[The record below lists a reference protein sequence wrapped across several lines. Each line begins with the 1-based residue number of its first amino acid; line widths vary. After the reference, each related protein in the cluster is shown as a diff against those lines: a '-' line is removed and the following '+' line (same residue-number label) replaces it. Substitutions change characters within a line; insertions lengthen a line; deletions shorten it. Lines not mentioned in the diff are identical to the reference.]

1 MKKIHLVAGIII
13 TVFIA
18 LHLFNHSLSILS
30 VNTHI
35 EFMHKLRLVY
45 RNPVGELVLLLAVI
59 TQIITG
65 IKIFLANRKTA
76 KHFYSR
82 LQNWT
87 GLYLSFFLL
96 VHISAVFTGRLVL
109 DLDTNFYFGAAGL
122 NTFPLNLFF
131 VPYYGIAILSFF
143 GHVSA
148 IHYSK
153 MKNPILGIS
162 VENQSKF
169 ILVLG
174 VSFTILLLYVLTDKF
189 QGVEIPIEY
198 KIIP

>member
-13 TVFIA
+13 TVFVA
-18 LHLFNHSLSILS
+18 LHLFNHSLIFLS

-45 RNPVGELVLLLAVI
+45 RNPIGELVLILAVI

-65 IKIFLANRKTA
+65 IKIFLINRKTA

-143 GHVSA
+143 GHISA

-174 VSFTILLLYVLTDKF
+174 VSFTILLLYGLTDKF